1 MQPTQPRHRRSQQQ
15 TYRPQYPDDAPRA
28 QYPDYGQ
35 YPPTGTQ
42 NGGPQIPPQQQY
54 VPLYQQQPQRTPYFQ
69 QSTVSYDSSYDDEP
83 IQRRRHRPWLWL
95 LILAVCAA
103 VLVIGIFSVTS
114 YYNAHYPAF
123 RTRVNQLNTNTFM
136 NGVHIDGVHIGGLT
150 MDEAKRILQQTTI
163 REDQQYALNVTIDGK
178 TWRITQAELPL
189 QRDLDA
195 VLEEAYSIGRQG
207 SLSAQQSGLT
217 PFEYRSRTVSYY
229 SENGAFLTTSVTY
242 DKGTVRSLADTL
254 AGLIST
260 PAQDAVVASFDFN
273 SRSFQFTNEQV
284 GRGLK
289 SDTIYNAIIQAMD
302 GNWYKDGRSV
312 VLQSDVLQPN
322 VTRAMLQ
329 QSFGRIS
336 SYTTTT
342 LAGYNRNKNIELAC
356 AAVTGTVVE
365 SGKTFSFNE
374 TVGRRTVDKGYL
386 PAGAIAQGQSI
397 EETGGGVCQVS
408 STMFNAAVMANM
420 QIVASSAHAWPS
432 AYVEP
437 GRDATVDWQNFQN
450 LNQSLDFKFKN
461 TSDYP
466 IFIVAYITGSNFRQA
481 CKCTV
486 EFYGVAL
493 ADGITIGMETQLVR
507 TTPLPSSAPPEYA
520 QADAE
525 HPSGTWEIVRQG
537 REGYVY
543 ETYRVFYQY
552 GNIVRREL
560 LRTSNYKAYSEL
572 IRYYSD

>member
-1 MQPTQPRHRRSQQQ
+1 MQPLQPRRRRSQQQ
-15 TYRPQYPDDAPRA
+15 TYRPQYPDDAPRS

-35 YPPTGTQ
+35 YPSSQMQ
-42 NGGPQIPPQQQY
+42 NNEAQIPPQQQY
-54 VPLYQQQPQRTPYFQ
+54 VPPYQQQPQRAPYFQ
-69 QSTVSYDSSYDDEP
+69 QNTVPYDSIYNDEP
-83 IQRRRHRPWLWL
+83 IQRRHRRPWIWL
-95 LILAVCAA
+95 LILMASAA
-103 VLVIGIFSVTS
+103 ALVIGIFSVTS

-123 RTRVNQLNTNTFM
+123 RARVNQLNSNTFM

-150 MDEAKRILQQTTI
+150 MDEARRVLQQTTI
-163 REDQQYALNVTIDGK
+163 KEDQQYALNVTIDGK

-229 SENGAFLTTSVTY
+229 GENGAFLATSVTY
-242 DKGTVRSLADTL
+242 DKSTVRSLADTL
-254 AGLIST
+254 SSLIST

-273 SRSFQFTNEQV
+273 SRSFQFTNEQA

-289 SDTIYNAIIQAMD
+289 SDTIYNAIVQAMD

-312 VLQSDVLQPN
+312 ALQSDVLQPN

-356 AAVTGTVVE
+356 DAVTGTVVE

-437 GRDATVDWQNFQN
+437 GRDATVDWQNFQS
-450 LNQSLDFKFKN
+450 LSQSLDFKFKN
-461 TSDYP
+461 TSNYP

-493 ADGITIGMETQLVR
+493 ADGITVGMETQLVR
-507 TTPLPSSAPPEYA
+507 TIPLPTPAPPEYV

-525 HPSGTWEIVRQG
+525 HPSGTWEIVRHG

-572 IRYYSD
+572 TRYYSD

>member
-15 TYRPQYPDDAPRA
+15 TYRPQYPDDTPRA

-42 NGGPQIPPQQQY
+42 NGGTQMPPQQQY
-54 VPLYQQQPQRTPYFQ
+54 VPPYQQQPQRTPYFQ
-69 QSTVSYDSSYDDEP
+69 QNTISYDSTYDDEP
-83 IQRRRHRPWLWL
+83 IQRRRRRPWLWL
-95 LILAVCAA
+95 LILAACAA

-123 RTRVNQLNTNTFM
+123 RSRVNQLNTNTFM

-150 MDEAKRILQQTTI
+150 MEEAKRVLQQTTI
-163 REDQQYALNVTIDGK
+163 KEDQQYALNVTIDGK

-229 SENGAFLTTSVTY
+229 SENGAFLSTSVTY
-242 DKGTVRSLADTL
+242 DKSTVRSLAETL
-254 AGLIST
+254 ANLIST
-260 PAQDAVVASFDFN
+260 PAQDAIVASFDFN
-273 SRSFQFTNEQV
+273 SRSFQFTNEQA
-284 GRGLK
+284 GRGL
-289 SDTIYNAIIQAMD
+289 SSETIYNAIVQAMD
-302 GNWYKDGRSV
+302 GSWYKDGRSV
-312 VLQSDVLQPN
+312 TLQSDVLQPN

-356 AAVTGTVVE
+356 TAVTGTVVE

-420 QIVASSAHAWPS
+420 QIVSSSAHAWPS

-437 GRDATVDWQNFQN
+437 GRDATVDWQNYQN
-450 LNQSLDFKFKN
+450 LSQSLDFKFKN

-466 IFIVAYITGSNFRQA
+466 IFIVAYITGSNYRQA

-486 EFYGVAL
+486 EIYGVAL
-493 ADGITIGMETQLVR
+493 ADGITIGMETQLIR
-507 TTPLPSSAPPEYA
+507 TIEMPTPAPPEYA

-525 HPSGTWEIVRQG
+525 HPAGTWEEVRKG

-543 ETYRVFYQY
+543 ETYRIFYQY

-560 LRTSNYKAYSEL
+560 LRTSTYKAYSEL